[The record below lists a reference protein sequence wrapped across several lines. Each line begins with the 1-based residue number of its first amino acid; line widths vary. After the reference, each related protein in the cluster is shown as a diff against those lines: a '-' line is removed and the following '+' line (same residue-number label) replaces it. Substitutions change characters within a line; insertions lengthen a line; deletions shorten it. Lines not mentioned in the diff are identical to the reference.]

1 MMIMSELLKMD
12 MGQAIDWLIENQNNF
27 ELVPT
32 TPSVE
37 MREAYHD
44 TQERFEEECI
54 GESPDSHWSA
64 MIHTHRLQT
73 LGKI

>member
-1 MMIMSELLKMD
+1 MILSKLLKMD
-12 MGQAIDWLIENQNNF
+12 MGEVVDWLIENQNDF
-27 ELVPT
+27 EIVPCEPT
-32 TPSVE
+32 VE
-37 MREAYHD
+37 MRETYHNV
-44 TQERFEEECI
+44 QERFEEDCI